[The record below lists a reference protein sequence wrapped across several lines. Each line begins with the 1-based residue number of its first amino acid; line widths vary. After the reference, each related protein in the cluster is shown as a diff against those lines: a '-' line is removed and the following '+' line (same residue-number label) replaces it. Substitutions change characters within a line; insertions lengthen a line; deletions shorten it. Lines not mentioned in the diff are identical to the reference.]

1 MNREDFPILENN
13 NIYFDNGAT
22 TLKSK
27 RVVDSINKYYLEYT
41 SNIHRGEY
49 SSALKV
55 NELYDNT
62 RDVVR
67 DFINAKDSEVIF
79 TSGTTMSI
87 NYIVMG
93 FMKNHLK
100 KGDIVLLNKSEHAS
114 NILPWFRLKED
125 IGIEIDYIDLD
136 DNYEITLENVEKRIN
151 SKVKVIS
158 IAEVSNVI
166 GDVRDIKSISK
177 LCKKNNIYLCVDG
190 AQSVPHMSIDFDNMG
205 MDFLSFSSH
214 KMTGPTG
221 VGCLVVKKELSK
233 EMVPIFLGGGMN
245 LDFYSDGSY
254 ELHSDESRFEA
265 GTPPIGEVIGL
276 REAILYLEDIGMDK
290 IHKEEVEL
298 KKYLL
303 DKISRLDNI
312 VLYNK
317 NINSGILSFNVKGVF
332 AQDVAIYLNKKG
344 ISVRAG
350 NHCDKLLRDVLGTD
364 NTVRVSLYFYNTKE
378 EIDKLIDAL
387 DNKDILKEA
396 LL

>member
-49 SSALKV
+49 NSALKV

-67 DFINAKDSEVIF
+67 EFINAKDSDVIF

-93 FMKNHLK
+93 FMKSHLK

-136 DNYEITLENVEKRIN
+136 DNYEITLENVEKKIN

-177 LCKKNNIYLCVDG
+177 ICKKNNIYLCVDG

-221 VGCLVVKKELSK
+221 VGCLVVRRELSK

-245 LDFYSDGSY
+245 LDFYSDGRY

-303 DKISRLDNI
+303 DKISKLDNI

-350 NHCDKLLRDVLGTD
+350 NHCDKLLRDEIGTD